1 MGVKQPYITSDK
13 QVIEQCA
20 KAKKL
25 LGFVRRAYRFIQST
39 KTAVFVNFQI
49 LHGVKYKV
57 FDIWRF

>member
-49 LHGVKYKV
+49 LHSVK
-57 FDIWRF
+57 